1 MASTQEYI
9 DYVCAQLEGAGVV
22 RCRRMMGEA
31 VVYVDEKCA
40 VMVCDDIC
48 YVKKVPEL
56 EALMADA
63 ECGCPYE
70 GAKEHYILD
79 IDHRSHAVRVA
90 RVLAEVLPYPKKKG
104 TSKKTEKNK

>member
-1 MASTQEYI
+1 MPSTKESI

-31 VVYVDEKCA
+31 MVYVDEKCA

-56 EALMADA
+56 DELMADA
-63 ECGCPYE
+63 ECGFPYE

-79 IDHRSHAVRVA
+79 IDHKSHAVRVA

-104 TSKKTEKNK
+104 TSKKTERNK

>member
-9 DYVCAQLEGAGVV
+9 DYVCAQLEGAGSIFAKKAF
-22 RCRRMMGEA
+22 GEYL
-31 VVYVDEKCA
+31 VYVDEKCA

-63 ECGCPYE
+63 ECGCPFE

-79 IDHRSHAVRVA
+79 IDHRNHAVMVA
-90 RVLAEVLPYPKKKG
+90 RVLAEVLPYPKS
-104 TSKKTEKNK
+104 TSKKLKK